1 MPQLR
6 WTLLLLG
13 VLFLVGLAWWER
25 RKPRQANS
33 NRPAHDA
40 APPEPSTRVLRE
52 PTLTLPEMRARDPM
66 GSSHPLP
73 VVDVNEDESLMGL
86 RIDGEPVEQE
96 VALAE
101 AMEEAAPLLEPIV
114 PSPPLPDPPVLEEGV
129 GDEVDDRLSAAT
141 YAPPLPELPK
151 PSEPIVE
158 WPPEEAR
165 RIVALRIVSVTPE
178 RFAGRAVRTALVA
191 EGFMLGKYSIYHKPD
206 ASQRSVLSAASLSKP
221 GTFDAE
227 TIDTQRFTGLSL
239 FAVLPGPKSP
249 REAFE
254 ELLATARNLNE
265 RLQGGLQDERGG
277 PLTPTRIASLREGLG
292 SVVAAGQP

>member
-13 VLFLVGLAWWER
+13 VLFLAGLAWWEW

-33 NRPAHDA
+33 NRPAHDPA
-40 APPEPSTRVLRE
+40 TPEPPTRVLRE

-101 AMEEAAPLLEPIV
+101 AMEGAAPLLEPII
-114 PSPPLPDPPVLEEGV
+114 PSPPLPDPPVLEEGA
-129 GDEVDDRLSAAT
+129 GDGVDDRSSAAT

-206 ASQRSVLSAASLSKP
+206 AAHRSVLSAASLSKP

-277 PLTPTRIASLREGLG
+277 PLTPTRIASLREGMG

>member
-13 VLFLVGLAWWER
+13 VLFLAGLAWWEW

-33 NRPAHDA
+33 NRPAHD
-40 APPEPSTRVLRE
+40 PTTPEPPTRVLRE
-52 PTLTLPEMRARDPM
+52 PPLTLPEMRARDPM

-86 RIDGEPVEQE
+86 RIDGDPVEQE
-96 VALAE
+96 VALEE
-101 AMEEAAPLLEPIV
+101 AMEEVAPMLAAEAIV
-114 PSPPLPDPPVLEEGV
+114 PEGV
-129 GDEVDDRLSAAT
+129 GDEVDDHSAAVT
-141 YAPPLPELPK
+141 YPPPLPELPK

-206 ASQRSVLSAASLSKP
+206 AAHRSVLSAASLSKP

-265 RLQGGLQDERGG
+265 RLEGGLQDERGG
-277 PLTPTRIASLREGLG
+277 PLTPTRIASLREGMG